1 MLHFLIPFLAVSRQ
15 MLVNLDGPCHFSA
28 ALLYTESMAELL
40 KTTTT
45 KLWCFGCVYSSKLD
59 VCETT
64 LYL

>member
-15 MLVNLDGPCHFSA
+15 ILDSPCHFSA

-40 KTTTT
+40 KTTTI
-45 KLWCFGCVYSSKLD
+45 KLWCFGYVYSSKLD